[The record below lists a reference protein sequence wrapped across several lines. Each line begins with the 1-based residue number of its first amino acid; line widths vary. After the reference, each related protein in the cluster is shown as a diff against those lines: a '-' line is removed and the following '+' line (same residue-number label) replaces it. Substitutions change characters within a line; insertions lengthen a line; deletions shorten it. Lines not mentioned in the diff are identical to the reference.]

1 MTGTADSY
9 VRADSETYGSG
20 DGGPDGETYGSGSG
34 GPDDETYGSGS
45 GGPDSETYGS
55 GNPDSETYG
64 IGGSTLHRYTHR
76 NAHRDTHRPGPPRG
90 RRTATVTAAGV
101 LAMAALAA
109 GCGPQTPGA
118 DALPQPPARAT
129 TAPPTPSPTV
139 DDDAKP
145 GDGSASPAPTPTPSP
160 SSAATEPVA
169 VPSAPVP
176 SPSTPEPPGPSTAP
190 PPRLL
195 MRIGSEGPQ
204 VRELQARLR
213 QIGHFG
219 RTPTGYY
226 GTVTA
231 DAVRSFQVKRGT
243 EATGG
248 TDAVTWQKLLAMTRT
263 PSADELDPPTER
275 PVAAPDKR
283 CLTGRVL
290 CISKKSRTLAWMID
304 GRVVSAMDVRFG
316 SQYTPTREGEF
327 PVYWKSRDHV
337 STLYDT
343 PMPYA
348 LFFSGGQAVHYSAD
362 FAASGY
368 GGASHGCVNVR
379 DKGKV
384 AALFDQVK
392 NGDKV
397 VIYW

>member
-1 MTGTADSY
+1 MADSD
-9 VRADSETYGSG
+9 VGAASDAYGSE
-20 DGGPDGETYGSGSG
+20 GG
-34 GPDDETYGSGS
+34 
-45 GGPDSETYGS
+45 
-55 GNPDSETYG
+55 
-64 IGGSTLHRYTHR
+64 
-76 NAHRDTHRPGPPRG
+76 G
-90 RRTATVTAAGV
+90 RRSGRAVTVAAAGV
-101 LAMAALAA
+101 LAMATLAV
-109 GCGPQTPGA
+109 GCGPQGPGT
-118 DALPQPPARAT
+118 DALRQPPARAA
-129 TAPPTPSPTV
+129 TAPPAPSPSPT
-139 DDDAKP
+139 DDGKGAA
-145 GDGSASPAPTPTPSP
+145 GDVTTEPAPSTPPASPSAPPPP
-160 SSAATEPVA
+160 TEPVT
-169 VPSAPVP
+169 AP
-176 SPSTPEPPGPSTAP
+176 PPTARPSTAP
-190 PPRLL
+190 PPPRVLL
-195 MRIGSEGPQ
+195 RTGSEGPQ

-231 DAVRSFQVKRGT
+231 EAVRSFQVKRGT
-243 EATGG
+243 EATGA
-248 TDAVTWQKLLAMTRT
+248 TDAVTWRKLLAMTRT
-263 PSADELDPPTER
+263 PTADELDPPTER
-275 PVAAPDKR
+275 PVAEPDER

-316 SQYTPTREGEF
+316 SEYTPTREGEF
-327 PVYWKSRDHV
+327 PVFWKSRDHV

-362 FAASGY
+362 FAANGY

-379 DKGKV
+379 DKAKV

>member
-1 MTGTADSY
+1 
-9 VRADSETYGSG
+9 
-20 DGGPDGETYGSGSG
+20 
-34 GPDDETYGSGS
+34 
-45 GGPDSETYGS
+45 
-55 GNPDSETYG
+55 
-64 IGGSTLHRYTHR
+64 
-76 NAHRDTHRPGPPRG
+76 
-90 RRTATVTAAGV
+90 
-101 LAMAALAA
+101 
-109 GCGPQTPGA
+109 
-118 DALPQPPARAT
+118 
-129 TAPPTPSPTV
+129 
-139 DDDAKP
+139 
-145 GDGSASPAPTPTPSP
+145 
-160 SSAATEPVA
+160 
-169 VPSAPVP
+169 
-176 SPSTPEPPGPSTAP
+176 
-190 PPRLL
+190 
-195 MRIGSEGPQ
+195 MRIGSEGAQ

-231 DAVRSFQVKRGT
+231 EAVRSFQAERGT
-243 EATGG
+243 EATGA
-248 TDAVTWQKLLAMTRT
+248 TDAVTWRKLLAMTRT
-263 PSADELDPPTER
+263 PTADELDPPTER
-275 PVAAPDKR
+275 PVAEPDRR

-316 SQYTPTREGEF
+316 SEYTPTREGEF
-327 PVYWKSRDHV
+327 PVFWKSRDHV

-362 FAASGY
+362 FAANGY

-379 DKGKV
+379 DKAKV

>member
-1 MTGTADSY
+1 MADSDMGSASGAY
-9 VRADSETYGSG
+9 GKGGGKRSGRA
-20 DGGPDGETYGSGSG
+20 
-34 GPDDETYGSGS
+34 
-45 GGPDSETYGS
+45 
-55 GNPDSETYG
+55 
-64 IGGSTLHRYTHR
+64 
-76 NAHRDTHRPGPPRG
+76 A
-90 RRTATVTAAGV
+90 AVTAAGV
-101 LAMAALAA
+101 LATALLAA
-109 GCGPQTPGA
+109 GCGPQDPEA
-118 DALPQPPARAT
+118 DALRQPSARAT
-129 TAPPTPSPTV
+129 TAPPAPSPT
-139 DDDAKP
+139 DDGKGTAEP
-145 GDGSASPAPTPTPSP
+145 AATTPPASPSTPPPPTEPATTP
-160 SSAATEPVA
+160 SSAA
-169 VPSAPVP
+169 
-176 SPSTPEPPGPSTAP
+176 PGPSTAP
-190 PPRLL
+190 TPPPQIL
-195 MRIGSEGPQ
+195 MRTGSEGAQ

-219 RTPTGYY
+219 RNPTGYY

-231 DAVRSFQVKRGT
+231 DAVRSFQAKRDT
-243 EATGG
+243 EATGS
-248 TDAVTWQKLLAMTRT
+248 TDAVTWRKLLAMTRT
-263 PSADELDPPTER
+263 PTADELDPPTER

-316 SQYTPTREGEF
+316 SEYTPTREGEF

-362 FAASGY
+362 FAANGY

-379 DKGKV
+379 DKKKV

>member
-1 MTGTADSY
+1 MADSD
-9 VRADSETYGSG
+9 VGAASDAYGSE
-20 DGGPDGETYGSGSG
+20 GG
-34 GPDDETYGSGS
+34 
-45 GGPDSETYGS
+45 
-55 GNPDSETYG
+55 
-64 IGGSTLHRYTHR
+64 
-76 NAHRDTHRPGPPRG
+76 G
-90 RRTATVTAAGV
+90 RRSGRAVTVAAAGV
-101 LAMAALAA
+101 LAMATLAV
-109 GCGPQTPGA
+109 GCGPQDPGT
-118 DALPQPPARAT
+118 DALRQPPARAT
-129 TAPPTPSPTV
+129 TAPPAPSPSPT
-139 DDDAKP
+139 DDGKGAA
-145 GDGSASPAPTPTPSP
+145 GDVTTEPAPSTPPASPSAPPPP
-160 SSAATEPVA
+160 TEPVT
-169 VPSAPVP
+169 AP
-176 SPSTPEPPGPSTAP
+176 PPTARPSTAP
-190 PPRLL
+190 PPPRVLL
-195 MRIGSEGPQ
+195 RTGSEGPQ

-231 DAVRSFQVKRGT
+231 EAVRSFQVKRGT
-243 EATGG
+243 EATGA
-248 TDAVTWQKLLAMTRT
+248 TDAVTWRKLLAMTRT
-263 PSADELDPPTER
+263 PTADELDPPTER
-275 PVAAPDKR
+275 PVAEPDER

-316 SQYTPTREGEF
+316 SEYTPTREGEF
-327 PVYWKSRDHV
+327 PVFWKSRDHV

-362 FAASGY
+362 FAANGY

-379 DKGKV
+379 DKAKV

>member
-1 MTGTADSY
+1 MADSD
-9 VRADSETYGSG
+9 VGAASDAYGSE
-20 DGGPDGETYGSGSG
+20 GG
-34 GPDDETYGSGS
+34 
-45 GGPDSETYGS
+45 
-55 GNPDSETYG
+55 
-64 IGGSTLHRYTHR
+64 
-76 NAHRDTHRPGPPRG
+76 G
-90 RRTATVTAAGV
+90 RRSGRAVTVAAAGV
-101 LAMAALAA
+101 LAMATLAV
-109 GCGPQTPGA
+109 GCGPQDPGT
-118 DALPQPPARAT
+118 DALRQPPARAT
-129 TAPPTPSPTV
+129 TAPPAPSPSPT
-139 DDDAKP
+139 DDGKGAA
-145 GDGSASPAPTPTPSP
+145 GDVTTEPAPSTPPASPSAPPPP
-160 SSAATEPVA
+160 TEPVT
-169 VPSAPVP
+169 AP
-176 SPSTPEPPGPSTAP
+176 PPTARPSTAP
-190 PPRLL
+190 PPPRVLL
-195 MRIGSEGPQ
+195 RTGSEGPQ

-213 QIGHFG
+213 QVGHFG

-231 DAVRSFQVKRGT
+231 EAVRSFQVKRGT
-243 EATGG
+243 EATGA
-248 TDAVTWQKLLAMTRT
+248 TDAVTWRKLLAMTRT
-263 PSADELDPPTER
+263 PTADELDPPTAR
-275 PVAAPDKR
+275 PVAEPDER

-316 SQYTPTREGEF
+316 SEYTPTREGEF
-327 PVYWKSRDHV
+327 PVFWKSRDHV

-362 FAASGY
+362 FAANGY

-379 DKGKV
+379 DKAKV

>member
-1 MTGTADSY
+1 MADSD
-9 VRADSETYGSG
+9 VGAASDAYGR
-20 DGGPDGETYGSGSG
+20 GGG
-34 GPDDETYGSGS
+34 
-45 GGPDSETYGS
+45 
-55 GNPDSETYG
+55 
-64 IGGSTLHRYTHR
+64 
-76 NAHRDTHRPGPPRG
+76 G
-90 RRTATVTAAGV
+90 RRSGRAVTVAAAGV
-101 LAMAALAA
+101 LALATLA
-109 GCGPQTPGA
+109 VGCGPQDPGA
-118 DALPQPPARAT
+118 DALRQPTAPAT
-129 TAPPTPSPTV
+129 TAPPAPSPT
-139 DDDAKP
+139 DDGKGATAGATTEP
-145 GDGSASPAPTPTPSP
+145 ATTTPPASPSATPPP
-160 SSAATEPVA
+160 AEPVT
-169 VPSAPVP
+169 AP
-176 SPSTPEPPGPSTAP
+176 PPTASSLAPSTAP
-190 PPRLL
+190 APRVLL
-195 MRIGSEGPQ
+195 RTGSEGAQ

-231 DAVRSFQVKRGT
+231 EAVRSFQAKRGT
-243 EATGG
+243 EATGA
-248 TDAVTWQKLLAMTRT
+248 TDAVTWRKLLAMTRT
-263 PSADELDPPTER
+263 PTADELDPPTER
-275 PVAAPDKR
+275 PVAKPDER

-316 SQYTPTREGEF
+316 SEYTPTREGEF
-327 PVYWKSRDHV
+327 PVFWKSRDHV

-362 FAASGY
+362 FAANGY

-379 DKGKV
+379 DKAKV